1 MSLQTPL
8 YNTIYGTILPGG
20 TLSTPFNIQGYSL
33 LGLQALDSSVNG
45 TLGFMVSDKT
55 DVPDEITPP
64 LSPAGV
70 YRTLYTGAGVPVAV
84 TAPSGQFAIS
94 SDALTPLKGYQF
106 IRVTSTAQTN
116 GLSLVLSLKAE

>member
-8 YNTIYGTILPGG
+8 YNTVYGTILTNG
-20 TLSTPFNIQGYSL
+20 TLSNTINLQGYSL
-33 LGLQALDSSVNG
+33 AGIQALGSSVNG
-45 TLGFMVSDKT
+45 TLGFLVSDKT
-55 DVPDEITPP
+55 DVPSEIVPP
-64 LSPAGV
+64 LAPAGV
-70 YRTLYTGAGVPVAV
+70 FRTLYTGAGVPVTV

-116 GLSLVLSLKAE
+116 GLLLMLSLKAE